1 MFQPPFCPY
10 SDCCTQQERVP
21 FTWRHR
27 GKYFRQCDGRW
38 VRRFSCN
45 TCDRR
50 FSTQTFKT
58 DFRWRKPKLHFHVYD
73 LFISKVTIR
82 QIARIK
88 KVRRP
93 TIERRLLRL
102 GRVCKDFHSVCLGQ
116 AKAKGGLFG
125 EFVLDELE
133 TYETDRRLSP
143 VTMPVVVQRHSF
155 FVVHGETAPLP
166 ARGKLS
172 EYHRRKKEAR
182 DEKVG
187 KRKSGS
193 KEAVRNTL
201 QRLRSVHSRNWGIS
215 LATDKK
221 TTYRTEFIKIAGPQ
235 FRCHRTT
242 SSKAKRDR
250 ANLLF
255 PINHTFAMM
264 RDSISRLV
272 RRTWAASK
280 LRQRLDLHF
289 WIWVTYRNYIRG
301 ITVSTE
307 TTPAQAAGVQ
317 FGAWDRTD
325 LLRWRWPE
333 IGIFGPLKGASFPIT
348 TLRL

>member
-1 MFQPPFCPY
+1 MLQPPFCPY
-10 SDCCTQQERVP
+10 GDCPTQSQEP
-21 FTWRHR
+21 AFTWRHR
-27 GKYFRQCDGRW
+27 GRYYRKCDGRW
-38 VRRFSCN
+38 VKRFSCN
-45 TCDRR
+45 VCERR

-58 DFRWRKPKLHFHVYD
+58 DFRWRKPKLHFRVFD

-82 QIARIK
+82 QIARIQ

-93 TIERRLLRL
+93 TIERRLIRI
-102 GRVCKDFHSVCLGQ
+102 GEVCKLFHSRCLAQ
-116 AKAKGGLFG
+116 TRTRGGLFG
-125 EFVLDELE
+125 EFVMDELE

-143 VTMPVVVQRHSF
+143 VTMPVLIQRHSF
-155 FVVHGETAPLP
+155 FVVHGETGTLP
-166 ARGKLS
+166 ARGNLKVR
-172 EYHRRKKEAR
+172 HRIKKERR
-182 DEKVG
+182 DILQG

-193 KEAVRNTL
+193 RSAVRNTL
-201 QRLRSVHSRNWGIS
+201 QRLKDVHSPRWGITLS
-215 LATDKK
+215 TDLKH
-221 TTYRTEFIKIAGPQ
+221 TYGREFRRIAGEQ
-235 FRCHRTT
+235 FKCHRTA
-242 SSKAKRDR
+242 SSKTKRDR

-301 ITVSTE
+301 ITVSTS

-317 FGAWDRTD
+317 FKAWERVD

-333 IGIFGPLKGASFPIT
+333 IGLSWSTQRGQLQI
-348 TLRL
+348 